1 MPVTIRDVAKAAGVS
16 VTTASHAFSDQG
28 RVAADT
34 RRHVRRVADELG
46 FTANVHAQRLA
57 SGRSWTVAIQ
67 IARSASP
74 GSTHLLPDSA
84 FFSGVLNGAAR
95 VAEERGYTMVLAPPG
110 ASESRVATLG
120 IQGAVIVDPIGDEPM
135 FRLRE
140 KHGTPLVTIGRPM
153 DVEPPPP
160 AVDNDHQRAA
170 AGILDHLR
178 SNGYQRT
185 ALLTT
190 DGSRSY
196 TGDLV
201 HGLRSWLRRH
211 GGDEIIVEIPGQ
223 PSATSAAAVT
233 KRLLAGPH
241 PPDSVFTTY
250 DRLALGA
257 LHQARLD
264 QVAVPEELGI
274 VSAVD
279 SDALQWASVPITGL
293 DLNQES
299 IGSRAMQL
307 LLDQIEDIPTPSELV
322 TVSTRLVPRASTT
335 RRPPAA

>member
-1 MPVTIRDVAKAAGVS
+1 MVTIRDVAKAAGVS
-16 VTTASHAFSDQG
+16 ITTASHVFTDQG

-34 RRHVRRVADELG
+34 RRHVRRIAAELE

-67 IARSASP
+67 IALSAP
-74 GSTHLLPDSA
+74 PASTYLLPDSA

-110 ASESRVATLG
+110 ASERRVASLG
-120 IQGAVIVDPIGDEPM
+120 IQGAVIVDPVGDEPI
-135 FRLRE
+135 FRIHE
-140 KHGTPLVTIGRPM
+140 KHGTPLVTVGRPI
-153 DVEPPPP
+153 DVDPSPPV
-160 AVDNDHQRAA
+160 VDNDHRRAA
-170 AGILDHLR
+170 EGILDHLR
-178 SNGYQRT
+178 SRGYERT

-190 DGSRSY
+190 DGSLSY

-201 HGLRSWLRRH
+201 QGLRAWLRRR
-211 GGDEIIVEIPGQ
+211 GGDEIIVEIPGP
-223 PSATSAAAVT
+223 PSADSAATAT
-233 KRLLAGPH
+233 RRLLAGPR
-241 PPDSVFTTY
+241 PPDAVFTTY

-264 QVAVPEELGI
+264 QVSVPDDLGI

-279 SDALQWASVPITGL
+279 TDALQWASVPITGL
-293 DLNQES
+293 DLNQEL

-307 LLDQIEDIPTPSELV
+307 LLDQIEDVSSPLTLV
-322 TVSTRLVPRASTT
+322 TVPTRLVPRASTARGT
-335 RRPPAA
+335 PPP